1 MKFPCKLIMHTERVI
16 QDENMF
22 NEWIDR
28 MKSISPTYVWRNI
41 KDKGLSVWETSNEE
55 DLVKTT
61 YKLIQHE

>member
-16 QDENMF
+16 QDKNMF
-22 NEWIDR
+22 DEWIDR

-41 KDKGLSVWETSNEE
+41 KDKGLSVWETSNGE

-61 YKLIQHE
+61 YKLIEHE

>member
-1 MKFPCKLIMHTERVI
+1 MHTERVI

-22 NEWIDR
+22 DEWIDR

-41 KDKGLSVWETSNEE
+41 KDKGLSVWETSNGE

-61 YKLIQHE
+61 YKLIEHE